1 MPVLV
6 LHEISDNS
14 PVLDT
19 LKIRAQVYA
28 PENVQVS
35 AIVDTDND
43 FQTMSMF
50 DDGLHGDLQENDGI

>member
-1 MPVLV
+1 MSVLV

-19 LKIRAQVYA
+19 LKIRAKVYT
-28 PENVQVS
+28 PDNVQVS
-35 AIVDTDND
+35 ALVDTDND

-50 DDGLHGDLQENDGI
+50 DDGLHGDLYENDGV